1 MACKSL
7 DGIKILAKNQ
17 TASCSTEENK
27 EFRGLSTLFSGT
39 TSNPRHGQMRLSSD
53 LKRPLAMSN
62 ASTAA
67 LTLRVEIQSVP
78 AGLEGLVDPAA
89 RLEPAGEEAALLQFG
104 NSQGEIRLLGDEYA
118 PARMKP
124 STDGY
129 RDLGLQQML
138 EAPANDPRN
147 QGARRRAEP
156 ARRTNYGQGSWPAVG
171 LVAVLRTG
179 PQTS

>member
-1 MACKSL
+1 MALLRFEEAAGNVERFHCRF
-7 DGIKILAKNQ
+7 DLAGGDSVG
-17 TASCSTEENK
+17 A
-27 EFRGLSTLFSGT
+27 GL
-39 TSNPRHGQMRLSSD
+39 HHH
-53 LKRPLAMSN
+53 
-62 ASTAA
+62 
-67 LTLRVEIQSVP
+67 
-78 AGLEGLVDPAA
+78 GLEGLVDPAA